1 MYLLQNVN
9 YKTLIFVSAKTK
21 RSLVLPP
28 YRKDEKQQDVLLLS
42 GPRERGHHDKVQ
54 N

>member
-1 MYLLQNVN
+1 MYLLRNVN
-9 YKTLIFVSAKTK
+9 YKTLIFVAAKK
-21 RSLVLPP
+21 RLLVLPQ
-28 YRKDEKQQDVLLLS
+28 YRKDEQQQDVLLLS